1 MKSLFYWLLNFVL
14 GIIIIIGFNGYIKE
28 KNIFFLITVIIFVSL
43 LILNIKKYNNEI
55 ANSRM
60 IKNLDERY
68 LKNNWQKIG
77 NFQNSY
83 LYVNENDKKISTNG
97 REFEFKDL
105 VSAELLEDENTYTNG
120 YAIGG
125 SGNSFYGASRQTK
138 YCTKLQ
144 IKLVLNS
151 ITEPQTYI
159 TFLNKRTLKSG
170 KKYRQAYDMAQKFL
184 STFKV
189 ITKNSSN

>member
-28 KNIFFLITVIIFVSL
+28 KNIFFLITAIIFVSL

-170 KKYRQAYDMAQKFL
+170 KKYRQAYDMAQEFL

>member
-28 KNIFFLITVIIFVSL
+28 KNIFFLITAIIFVSL

-170 KKYRQAYDMAQKFL
+170 KK
-184 STFKV
+184 
-189 ITKNSSN
+189 I

>member
-28 KNIFFLITVIIFVSL
+28 KNIFFLITAIIFVSL

-77 NFQNSY
+77 NFQNY
-83 LYVNENDKKISTNG
+83 DKII
-97 REFEFKDL
+97 
-105 VSAELLEDENTYTNG
+105 V
-120 YAIGG
+120 
-125 SGNSFYGASRQTK
+125 
-138 YCTKLQ
+138 
-144 IKLVLNS
+144 V
-151 ITEPQTYI
+151 
-159 TFLNKRTLKSG
+159 
-170 KKYRQAYDMAQKFL
+170 M
-184 STFKV
+184 
-189 ITKNSSN
+189 